1 MEDVV
6 KESIEIV
13 FSNDKNGVA
22 NSENKASHRYFYKKV
37 FNTNLKDKMLTF
49 IMLNPSNA
57 DQNKPDQTIKNI
69 EEITIK
75 NKSKGYNGFQI
86 VNLFS
91 YRTPSQKCLIDKI
104 EKLEN
109 SSINSFNEINFENYL
124 NTITGDVVL
133 AWGSKA
139 KSICNKY
146 ETKYYNAVLSLL
158 NDKCNK
164 NNINIYTYAS
174 SLNKDGSPKHPG
186 AMSYNRLNDGEK
198 KELKK
203 LKINKKG
210 ENSYVLSL
218 NES

>member
-22 NSENKASHRYFYKKV
+22 NSENKASHRYFYRKV

-69 EEITIK
+69 EEITR
-75 NKSKGYNGFQI
+75 NNSYNGFQI

-104 EKLEN
+104 EKIKN
-109 SSINSFNEINFENYL
+109 SSDNSFNGENFEYL
-124 NTITGDVVL
+124 ENIKDDVVL

-146 ETKYYNAVLSLL
+146 EKRYYNVVLSLL

-186 AMSYNRLNDGEK
+186 AMSYNKLDFIYK
-198 KELKK
+198 SKLVELKIVK
-203 LKINKKG
+203 NSKNNFVLLKK
-210 ENSYVLSL
+210 
-218 NES
+218 

>member
-13 FSNDKNGVA
+13 FSNDENGVA
-22 NSENKASHRYFYKKV
+22 NSENKASHRYFYRKV

-69 EEITIK
+69 EEITR
-75 NKSKGYNGFQI
+75 NNSYNGFQI

-104 EKLEN
+104 EKLKI
-109 SSINSFNEINFENYL
+109 SPDDSFNEKNLKYL
-124 NTITGDVVL
+124 KYIKGDVVL
-133 AWGSKA
+133 AWGSNA

-146 ETKYYNAVLSLL
+146 EKGYYNKVLDIL
-158 NDKCNK
+158 KK
-164 NNINIYTYAS
+164 NECHLYTYAS

-186 AMSYNRLNDGEK
+186 SMSYNKLDFIYK
-198 KELKK
+198 SKLVELKIVK
-203 LKINKKG
+203 NSKNNFVLLKK
-210 ENSYVLSL
+210 
-218 NES
+218 

>member
-22 NSENKASHRYFYKKV
+22 NSENKASHRYFYRKV
-37 FNTNLKDKMLTF
+37 FNTNLNDKMLTF

-104 EKLEN
+104 ERLKI
-109 SSINSFNEINFENYL
+109 SQDDSFNEKNFKYL
-124 NTITGDVVL
+124 KDIKGDVVL

-146 ETKYYNAVLSLL
+146 KKEYYNKLLFLL

-164 NNINIYTYAS
+164 NDINIYTYAS

-186 AMSYNRLNDGEK
+186 AMSYNRLNNDK

-203 LKINKKG
+203 LKINEKG
-210 ENSYVLSL
+210 ESSYVLSL